1 MAVGSSCCCSRRR
14 GSGSNLEGFS
24 CRLAYVGNV
33 GGMTSSGRCH
43 SFLVL
48 AVLEYFMEQDQAG
61 RTGRNYNICFDRSKI
76 SNCECG
82 IYLYGNEDSG
92 GEGKLLQ
99 GELPLEGHLSKSD
112 FHDKTGMSDEGKRGK

>member
-1 MAVGSSCCCSRRR
+1 MAVGSSHCCSRHR
-14 GSGSNLEGFS
+14 GSGSNLGGFS

-43 SFLVL
+43 SFSVL
-48 AVLEYFMEQDQAG
+48 AVLEYFVEQDQAG
-61 RTGRNYNICFDRSKI
+61 RTGRNYNICFDWSKI

-92 GEGKLLQ
+92 GAGTLLQ
-99 GELPLEGHLSKSD
+99 GELPLEGHLLKSD